1 METHNDRN
9 DENNSTVKE
18 EFSNVNQP
26 AFISVEQEDAMGLA
40 NNLNQGDESI
50 AEYLDDEQVRNL
62 FFLNGTYVCFS
73 CEKHHI
79 YAQLLIFV
87 Y

>member
-9 DENNSTVKE
+9 DEKNSTVKE

-62 FFLNGTYVCFS
+62 FF
-73 CEKHHI
+73 
-79 YAQLLIFV
+79 
-87 Y
+87 